1 MKNQKIIFI
10 LVGAFCVFALIAGI
24 YTQFFVGN
32 KGSDYTQ
39 NPTDNISGDSRPKT
53 QEEIKNQLKS
63 LFTNDF
69 INNSTYEV
77 QKANDSKDIVYS
89 AYDIQKKEELYEVD
103 IHLPVINI
111 SGDVPASFN
120 KITQSV
126 FADEASK
133 ILNKKYTEKV
143 IYDVNYISYI
153 NDNIL
158 SLAIKSTLKRGN
170 NPQREIIQT
179 YNYNLETGEKVE
191 LVDVLTKRNIVQS
204 ECQNKINQVV
214 SKAQEEAQILVKSGY
229 QVYNRDL
236 SNSIYQLS
244 NISNFFLGSTG
255 ELYIIFAYTQIKPK
269 GRRYNKCRHSK
280 TMKNSRKG
288 SRPKELLKPF

>member
-53 QEEIKNQLKS
+53 QEELKNQLKS

-255 ELYIIFAYTQIKPK
+255 ELYIIFAYGNQNFTAEMDVVL
-269 GRRYNKCRHSK
+269 Y
-280 TMKNSRKG
+280 
-288 SRPKELLKPF
+288 E

>member
-10 LVGAFCVFALIAGI
+10 LLGAFCVFALIAGI

-39 NPTDNISGDSRPKT
+39 NPTENISGDSRPKT

-255 ELYIIFAYTQIKPK
+255 ELYIIFAYGNQNFTAEMDVVL
-269 GRRYNKCRHSK
+269 Y
-280 TMKNSRKG
+280 
-288 SRPKELLKPF
+288 E

>member
-179 YNYNLETGEKVE
+179 YNYNLE
-191 LVDVLTKRNIVQS
+191 KR
-204 ECQNKINQVV
+204 
-214 SKAQEEAQILVKSGY
+214 
-229 QVYNRDL
+229 
-236 SNSIYQLS
+236 
-244 NISNFFLGSTG
+244 
-255 ELYIIFAYTQIKPK
+255 
-269 GRRYNKCRHSK
+269 
-280 TMKNSRKG
+280 
-288 SRPKELLKPF
+288 

>member
-32 KGSDYTQ
+32 KGSDYTK
-39 NPTDNISGDSRPKT
+39 NPTDNISGDSKPKT

-204 ECQNKINQVV
+204 ECQNKIYQVV

-255 ELYIIFAYTQIKPK
+255 ELYIIFAYGNQNFTAEMDVVL
-269 GRRYNKCRHSK
+269 Y
-280 TMKNSRKG
+280 
-288 SRPKELLKPF
+288 E

>member
-204 ECQNKINQVV
+204 ECQNKINRVV

-255 ELYIIFAYTQIKPK
+255 ELYIIFAYGNQNFTAEMDVVL
-269 GRRYNKCRHSK
+269 Y
-280 TMKNSRKG
+280 
-288 SRPKELLKPF
+288 E

>member
-32 KGSDYTQ
+32 KGSDYTKNQ
-39 NPTDNISGDSRPKT
+39 TDNISGDSKPKT

-255 ELYIIFAYTQIKPK
+255 ELYIIFAYGNQNFTAEMDVVL
-269 GRRYNKCRHSK
+269 Y
-280 TMKNSRKG
+280 
-288 SRPKELLKPF
+288 E

>member
-39 NPTDNISGDSRPKT
+39 NPTDNISGDSRSKT

-255 ELYIIFAYTQIKPK
+255 ELYIIFAYGNQNFTAEMDVVL
-269 GRRYNKCRHSK
+269 Y
-280 TMKNSRKG
+280 
-288 SRPKELLKPF
+288 E

>member
-32 KGSDYTQ
+32 KGSDYTK
-39 NPTDNISGDSRPKT
+39 NPTDNISGDSKPKT

-244 NISNFFLGSTG
+244 NISNFFLGSIG
-255 ELYIIFAYTQIKPK
+255 ELYIIFAYGNQNFTAEMDVVL
-269 GRRYNKCRHSK
+269 Y
-280 TMKNSRKG
+280 
-288 SRPKELLKPF
+288 E

>member
-32 KGSDYTQ
+32 KGSDYTK
-39 NPTDNISGDSRPKT
+39 NPTDNISGDSKPKT

-89 AYDIQKKEELYEVD
+89 AYDIQKKEELFEVD

-191 LVDVLTKRNIVQS
+191 LEDVLTKRNIVQS

-255 ELYIIFAYTQIKPK
+255 ELYIIFAYGNQNFTAEMDVVV
-269 GRRYNKCRHSK
+269 Y
-280 TMKNSRKG
+280 
-288 SRPKELLKPF
+288 E

>member
-153 NDNIL
+153 NDNKL

-255 ELYIIFAYTQIKPK
+255 ELYIIFAYGNQNFTAEMDVVL
-269 GRRYNKCRHSK
+269 Y
-280 TMKNSRKG
+280 
-288 SRPKELLKPF
+288 E

>member
-214 SKAQEEAQILVKSGY
+214 SKAQEEAQILVISGY
-229 QVYNRDL
+229 QVYIRDL

-255 ELYIIFAYTQIKPK
+255 ELYIIFAYGNQNFTAEMDVVL
-269 GRRYNKCRHSK
+269 Y
-280 TMKNSRKG
+280 
-288 SRPKELLKPF
+288 E